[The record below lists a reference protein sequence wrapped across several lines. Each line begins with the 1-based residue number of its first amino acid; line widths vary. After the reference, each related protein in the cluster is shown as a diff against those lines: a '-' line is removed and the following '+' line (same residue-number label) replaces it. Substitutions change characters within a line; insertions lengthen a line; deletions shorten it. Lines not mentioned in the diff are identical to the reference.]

1 MKAENLSDA
10 LSFLDD
16 DIIEETE
23 NFRSRKKNMRI
34 IWLRCLSAAACL
46 CIALVAVFGAVQY
59 APYSDSPLRGQGTG
73 NTVQAGTKEESQPV
87 DEYKYGG
94 AWGGADS
101 SIAFPDDGVYLEITE
116 WKKNYFYALV
126 LSSENEELTNGMKVK
141 VKLSKVS
148 EYSKYSDGLVKSE
161 GKDSKSYYWSGWDES
176 SYSQGRPTQE
186 DFPVGTKVCV
196 TFSKVRN
203 SFLNFKADKVIT
215 STHLYE
221 YRGETPVR
229 GPGDFIRVT
238 YYVEIAKWEDD
249 GFKGIIKG
257 SEHNIGVLPLDKEV
271 KVRFNSPIRV
281 TTFDGK
287 GELGIPAEEDFPEGT
302 RVKVLTD
309 DSKVSHMVDE
319 TEMWIYSIG
328 KITANQTVLVKID
341 KWNENGFTGTLCGEN
356 GQWKV
361 YAEPQKAVVKF
372 TDKTLLETKLDEGT
386 KRLSSAPT
394 EDDFPVGT
402 VLEVRYEESVRESE
416 NQVVYTAE
424 RLWFYE
430 ESVPLGW

>member
-23 NFRSRKKNMRI
+23 FFRNRKKNYKT

-46 CIALVAVFGAVQY
+46 CIALVAVFGALQY
-59 APYSDSPLRGQGTG
+59 VPNSDFPLRGQG
-73 NTVQAGTKEESQPV
+73 AGDNYLKGGYVE
-87 DEYKYGG
+87 EYKYGG
-94 AWGGADS
+94 TFGSADS
-101 SIAFPDDGVYLEITE
+101 SISFPEGGVYLEITE

-126 LSSENEELTNGMKVK
+126 LGSENEALSNGMKVK

-148 EYSKYSDGLVKSE
+148 EYSKCADGLVKSDDS
-161 GKDSKSYYWSGWDES
+161 GKKNYYWSGWDES

-196 TFSKVRN
+196 TFSKLRN

-215 STHLYE
+215 ANHLYE
-221 YRGETPVR
+221 YRGETPAR
-229 GPGDFIRVT
+229 GPGDFNRVT
-238 YYVEIAKWEDD
+238 YYVEIVKWEAD

-271 KVRFNSPIRV
+271 KVRFKDPILV
-281 TTFDGK
+281 TTFDEK
-287 GELGIPAEEDFPEGT
+287 GELGTPTKEDFPAGT
-302 RVKVLTD
+302 RVKVITNESD
-309 DSKVSHMVDE
+309 VPHMLGE

-356 GQWKV
+356 GQWAV
-361 YAEPQKAVVKF
+361 YDKPQKAVVEF
-372 TDKTLLETKLDEGT
+372 TDATLLETILDEGT

-394 EDDFPVGT
+394 EADFPVGT
-402 VLEVRYEESVRESE
+402 VLEVRYEESVRESADKT
-416 NQVVYTAE
+416 VYSAE
-424 RLWFYE
+424 RLWLYKD
-430 ESVPLGW
+430 SVPLGW

>member
-1 MKAENLSDA
+1 MKAENISDA
-10 LSFLDD
+10 LAFLDD

-23 NFRSRKKNMRI
+23 ILRNRKKNYKT
-34 IWLRCLSAAACL
+34 IWLRYLSAAACL
-46 CIALVAVFGAVQY
+46 CIALVAVFGVLQY
-59 APYSDSPLRGQGTG
+59 VPNSDFPLRGQG
-73 NTVQAGTKEESQPV
+73 AGDTNLKGGDVE
-87 DEYKYGG
+87 EYKYGG
-94 AWGGADS
+94 TFGSADS
-101 SIAFPDDGVYLEITE
+101 SISFPEGGVYLEITE

-126 LSSENEELTNGMKVK
+126 LGSENEALSNGMKVK

-148 EYSKYSDGLVKSE
+148 EYSKCADGLVKSDDS
-161 GKDSKSYYWSGWDES
+161 GKKNYYWSGWDES
-176 SYSQGRPTQE
+176 SYSQGRPAQE

-215 STHLYE
+215 ATHLYE

-229 GPGDFIRVT
+229 GPGDFNRVT
-238 YYVEIAKWEDD
+238 YYVEINKWEAD

-271 KVRFNSPIRV
+271 KVRFKDPILV
-281 TTFDGK
+281 TTFDEK
-287 GELGIPAEEDFPEGT
+287 GELGTPAEEDFPAGT
-302 RVKVLTD
+302 RVKVITNESD
-309 DSKVSHMVDE
+309 VPHMLGE

-356 GQWKV
+356 GQWAV
-361 YAEPQKAVVKF
+361 YDEPQKAVVEF
-372 TDKTLLETKLDEGT
+372 TDTTLLETLLDEGT

-402 VLEVRYEESVRESE
+402 VLEVRYEESVRESADKT
-416 NQVVYTAE
+416 VYTAE
-424 RLWFYE
+424 RLWLYKD
-430 ESVPLGW
+430 SVPLGW